1 MQKKKKSSLT
11 LLFFADLNTFT
22 QSRVGTFWFWIE
34 AAKWMKMSVGAT
46 YTGRVC
52 EIMSCEESKKCL
64 HLQISPIDLDVMYS
78 LIAAKAAVP

>member
-1 MQKKKKSSLT
+1 
-11 LLFFADLNTFT
+11 
-22 QSRVGTFWFWIE
+22 
-34 AAKWMKMSVGAT
+34 MKMSVGAT

-78 LIAAKAAVP
+78 HLSNSRKSCSSLMNKRGGWDFLENVVGVLKFNLSSLPK